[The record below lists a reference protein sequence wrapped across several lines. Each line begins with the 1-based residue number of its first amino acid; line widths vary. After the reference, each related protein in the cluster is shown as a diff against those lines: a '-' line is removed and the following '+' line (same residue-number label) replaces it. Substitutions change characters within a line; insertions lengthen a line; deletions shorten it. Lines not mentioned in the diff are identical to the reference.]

1 MIGWYGTS
9 MLCYVTPK
17 EHLGLPNKDDVKE
30 GIIAY
35 KIAAHSADI
44 AKGHPQ
50 AQLRDNVLSKARFE
64 FNWTDQFGISL
75 NPEKAQEFHD
85 ETLPKDSS
93 KLAHFCSMC
102 GPKFCSMNI
111 SQDINK
117 SVKTINI
124 KNIESEMK
132 KKSEEFKKSGSN
144 IYV

>member
-1 MIGWYGTS
+1 
-9 MLCYVTPK
+9 
-17 EHLGLPNKDDVKE
+17 
-30 GIIAY
+30 
-35 KIAAHSADI
+35 
-44 AKGHPQ
+44 
-50 AQLRDNVLSKARFE
+50 LRDNVLSKARFE
-64 FNWTDQFGISL
+64 FNWTDQFDISL
-75 NPEKAQEFHD
+75 NPEKAKEFHD

>member
-1 MIGWYGTS
+1 
-9 MLCYVTPK
+9 MLCDTQRT
-17 EHLGLPNKDDVKE
+17 LGLPNKDDVKE

-64 FNWTDQFGISL
+64 FNWTDQFDISL
-75 NPEKAQEFHD
+75 NPEKAKDFHD

-117 SVKTINI
+117 SVKLLI
-124 KNIESEMK
+124 KK
-132 KKSEEFKKSGSN
+132 
-144 IYV
+144 Y

>member
-1 MIGWYGTS
+1 MCIR
-9 MLCYVTPK
+9 
-17 EHLGLPNKDDVKE
+17 D
-30 GIIAY
+30 
-35 KIAAHSADI
+35 
-44 AKGHPQ
+44 
-50 AQLRDNVLSKARFE
+50 RDNVLSKARFE
-64 FNWTDQFGISL
+64 FNWTDQFDISL
-75 NPEKAQEFHD
+75 NPEKAKEFHD